1 MNKILISFTVGL
13 LSIFLTSCD
22 NGYNHHHCNRLS
34 CIPNTAVSVAVPN
47 SGQTVIH
54 ANGGINGIIVYQ
66 VGNTYRAYDLQDPD
80 KCASEENS
88 KLSLSDDDRFLMS
101 DSGEQFFLQNGQPTK
116 GISCRQLIRYHV
128 SISGQIIDISN

>member
-34 CIPNTAVSVAVPN
+34 CLPKNA
-47 SGQTVIH
+47 
-54 ANGGINGIIVYQ
+54 
-66 VGNTYRAYDLQDPD
+66 
-80 KCASEENS
+80 
-88 KLSLSDDDRFLMS
+88 KLSLSDDDHFLVS

-116 GISCRQLIRYHV
+116 GISCRQLIQYHV